1 MVAVTAFTICT
12 FMFKCSLVMFL
23 QVYTL
28 QDYGVTEDN
37 VSSFPDGKLGS
48 FLLSQCLP

>member
-1 MVAVTAFTICT
+1 
-12 FMFKCSLVMFL
+12 MFL

-37 VSSFPDGKLGS
+37 VSSFPNSNFDSVVPVSAMMKPNVVGPSSAL
-48 FLLSQCLP
+48 C